1 MKPNVDGYLMET
13 EDEKHWFENE
23 VLVGNG
29 TLILHSNEVGDE
41 VGIVTSVKNIQ
52 YMNKTIV

>member
-1 MKPNVDGYLMET
+1 MET

-29 TLILHSNEVGDE
+29 TLIIAMKLVMRLEL
-41 VGIVTSVKNIQ
+41 
-52 YMNKTIV
+52 